1 MFVFKGDRRMTDN
14 DKSNEDRIAALEK
27 ELAALRRP
35 QPRPEPPLHRTIPGQ
50 VGLYDRLG
58 NRVQLPDPVPSETT
72 VGGSAGFGSPYQ
84 EGPDGT
90 RVWAPDGVPRD
101 PRTGEPLSGVS
112 PGSMGAGPHRSVQ
125 HQKGIDHI
133 DRAFPIHRP
142 TPTKE

>member
-1 MFVFKGDRRMTDN
+1 MTDN

-72 VGGSAGFGSPYQ
+72 VGGSAGFGSPYR
-84 EGPDGT
+84 EGPGGT
-90 RVWAPDGVPRD
+90 KVWAPDGIPRD
-101 PRTGEPLSGVS
+101 VRTGEVLNGVS
-112 PGSMGAGPHRSVQ
+112 PGSMGTGPGRNVQ
-125 HQKGIDHI
+125 HQQAIDYL
-133 DRAFPIHRP
+133 DRAFP
-142 TPTKE
+142 TKRIAPKE

>member
-1 MFVFKGDRRMTDN
+1 MTD

-50 VGLYDRLG
+50 VGLYDRNG
-58 NRVQLPDPVPSETT
+58 ARVQLPDPVPSETT

-101 PRTGEPLSGVS
+101 PRSGEPLAGMGSGSTGVG
-112 PGSMGAGPHRSVQ
+112 PGRNVQ
-125 HQKGIDHI
+125 HQQAIDYL
-133 DRAFPIHRP
+133 DRAFPTHRN
-142 TPTKE
+142 TPKE

>member
-1 MFVFKGDRRMTDN
+1 MADN

-27 ELAALRRP
+27 ELAALRKP

-50 VGLYDRLG
+50 VGLFDRNG

-72 VGGSAGFGSPYQ
+72 VGGSAGFGSPYR

-90 RVWAPDGVPRD
+90 RQYAPDGVPRD
-101 PRTGEPLSGVS
+101 IRTGEVLSGVDYGS
-112 PGSMGAGPHRSVQ
+112 TGVGPGRSVQ
-125 HQKGIDHI
+125 HQKAIDHI
-133 DRAFPIHRP
+133 DRAFPIYRP

>member
-1 MFVFKGDRRMTDN
+1 MTD

-27 ELAALRRP
+27 ELAALRKP
-35 QPRPEPPLHRTIPGQ
+35 LPKAEPLHREIPGQ

-58 NRVQLPDPVPSETT
+58 NRVQLPEPVPSETT
-72 VGGSAGFGSPYQ
+72 VGASGGFGSVWQ

-101 PRTGEPLSGVS
+101 PRTGEPLSGGS
-112 PGSMGAGPHRSVQ
+112 PGSMGTGPHRSVQ

-133 DRAFPIHRP
+133 DRAFPIHRN